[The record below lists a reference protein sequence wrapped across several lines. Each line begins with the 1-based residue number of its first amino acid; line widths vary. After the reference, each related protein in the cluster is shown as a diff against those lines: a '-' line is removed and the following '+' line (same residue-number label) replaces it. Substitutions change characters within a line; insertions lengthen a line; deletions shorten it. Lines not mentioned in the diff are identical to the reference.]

1 MKGSFYFRI
10 FGIFTILLLAALLI
24 GCKEEPAVVND
35 EGFKIYRANTGM
47 DSLVWEPGELADE
60 NDIDA
65 ILEALASQPADP
77 DMVKLIP
84 DGVGVLDWY
93 YGEDGQ
99 LILDFDQ
106 VYMNLSG
113 VAELLCRAGV
123 VKTLSQVEGVEYIE
137 FYVEGQPFTLPNGQA
152 AGLMNALDFIDN
164 TGTDTK
170 FRQIVNITAYF
181 ANETG
186 DMLSESLL
194 RVEYN
199 GQKTLEEIVMYELFE
214 GPLDGQTGLRP
225 VMPEGTVLN
234 KVSTRDGI
242 AYVDLSQEFLNGRE
256 DVTDEVIVYS
266 IVNSLAD
273 ISYITKVQFLID
285 GSTDKTLGSIPLS
298 GLMVRRP
305 ELITTEK
312 AVE

>member
-1 MKGSFYFRI
+1 MKNKSISGIYFI
-10 FGIFTILLLAALLI
+10 LGIMLLTLSLCA
-24 GCKEEPAVVND
+24 CSKEKEPLSE
-35 EGFKIYRANTGM
+35 EGFKIYRAASGM
-47 DSLVWEPGELADE
+47 DALVWEPAAEQDI
-60 NDIDA
+60 NDIDR
-65 ILEALASQPADP
+65 IIELLASSPADP

-84 DGVGVLDWY
+84 DGVEVLDWY

-99 LILDFDQ
+99 LILDFNQ
-106 VYMNLSG
+106 FYMNIAG

-123 VKTLSQVEGVEYIE
+123 VKTLSQVDGVEYVE

-170 FRQIVNITAYF
+170 FKQIVNITVYF

-194 RVEYN
+194 RVEYD
-199 GQKTLEEIVMYELFE
+199 GQKTLEEIVLYELLE
-214 GPLDGQTGLRP
+214 GPLEAQTGLLP
-225 VMPEGTVLN
+225 VMPEGTVVN
-234 KVSTRDGI
+234 NITTRDQI
-242 AYVDLSQEFLNGRE
+242 AYVDLSREFLDGRE
-256 DVTDEVIVYS
+256 GVTDEVTVYS
-266 IVNSLAD
+266 IVNSLVD
-273 ISYITKVQFLID
+273 IPYITKVQFLID
-285 GSTDKTLGSIPLS
+285 GNPEKNLGSIPFS
-298 GLMVRRP
+298 GLFVRRP